1 MEDNKYIVRY
11 HSVNDIVS
19 LEECI
24 NKYANIGYELVSIT
38 NSDLSHILI
47 FKKKI

>member
-11 HSVNDIVS
+11 HSINDIIC

-24 NKYANIGYELVSIT
+24 NRYANKGYELVSIT
-38 NSDLSHILI
+38 NSELSHILI
-47 FKKKI
+47 FKKNI